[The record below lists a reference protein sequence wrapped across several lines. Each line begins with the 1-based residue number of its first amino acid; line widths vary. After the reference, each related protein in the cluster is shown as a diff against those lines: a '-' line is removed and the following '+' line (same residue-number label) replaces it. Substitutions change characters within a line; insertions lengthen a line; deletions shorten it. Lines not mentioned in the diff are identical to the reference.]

1 MANHQD
7 ATLPRRLR
15 IWAEECRALLGIERS
30 TTSHGD
36 KLVSATGAA
45 LAVAMVYAITAWYLE
60 DTFSQVLVI
69 SSMGASAV
77 LLFAVPH
84 GALSQPW
91 SVIAGHLLSALIGVS
106 CARLIP
112 QPVLAGALA
121 VGLSV
126 LVMTYLRCIHP
137 PGGATALTAV
147 LGGADIHALG
157 FGFILFPVGFNLLL
171 MLFAALGYNALFPW
185 RRYPVHLAL
194 RPGRTPAPAAAT
206 REHELTQED
215 FSAAMRDLD
224 AYFDI
229 TAEGLT
235 ELLERAKQHAERN
248 LEHPD
253 NIEPGHFYSNG
264 KLGRGWSIRQIV
276 DANDTPGRS
285 HDQVIY
291 KTVAGDG
298 SWHTGVCERSEFR
311 QWARFEVVPEQGHWV
326 KTE

>member
-1 MANHQD
+1 MANKQN
-7 ATLPRRLR
+7 AVLRRWLD
-15 IWAEECRALLGIERS
+15 ECRALLGIELN

-36 KLVSATGAA
+36 KLVSAAGAA
-45 LAVAMVYAITAWYLE
+45 LAIATVYAITAWYLT
-60 DTFSQVLVI
+60 DTVSQVLVI

-91 SVIAGHLLSALIGVS
+91 SVVAGHLLSALIGVS
-106 CARLIP
+106 CARWIP
-112 QPVLAGALA
+112 EPAVAGPLA

-126 LVMTYLRCIHP
+126 LTMTYLRCIHP

-157 FGFILFPVGFNLLL
+157 FGFVLFPVAFNLVLIL
-171 MLFAALGYNALFPW
+171 VAALGFNALFPW

-194 RPGRTPAPAAAT
+194 RPGRTLTPAAAT

-235 ELLERAKQHAERN
+235 ELLERAKQHAESN
-248 LEHPD
+248 LEHPG
-253 NIEPGHFYSNG
+253 NIEPGHYYSNG
-264 KLGRGWSIRQIV
+264 KLGRGWSIRQII
-276 DANDTPGRS
+276 DANETPGRG

-291 KTVAGDG
+291 KTVAGDD
-298 SWHTGVCERSEFR
+298 SWHTGVCERNEFR
-311 QWARFEVVPEQGHWV
+311 QWARFEVVPEKGHWV
-326 KTE
+326 KTG

>member
-1 MANHQD
+1 MPNKQD
-7 ATLPRRLR
+7 NILSHRLR
-15 IWAEECRALLGIERS
+15 IWADEGRALLGIERN

-36 KLVSATGAA
+36 KLISAAGAA
-45 LAVAMVYAITAWYLE
+45 LAITMVIAIAIWRL
-60 DTFSQVLVI
+60 DDAVDQILVI
-69 SSMGASAV
+69 ASMGASAV

-91 SVIAGHLLSALIGVS
+91 SVVTGHLLSALIGVS
-106 CARLIP
+106 CARWIP
-112 QPVLAGALA
+112 HPALAGAFA

-126 LVMTYLRCIHP
+126 LAMTYLRCIHP

-147 LGGADIHALG
+147 LGGTEIQALG
-157 FGFILFPVGFNLLL
+157 FGFVFFPVGFNLLF
-171 MLFAALGYNALFPW
+171 MLLVAVGFNALFPW
-185 RRYPVHLAL
+185 RRYPAHLTL
-194 RPGRTPAPAAAT
+194 KPGRTTAPAAAT
-206 REHELTQED
+206 REYELTQED

-253 NIEPGHFYSNG
+253 HIEPGHYYSNG
-264 KLGRGWSIRQIV
+264 KLGRGWSVRQII
-276 DANDTPGRS
+276 DANDSPGQR
-285 HDQVIY
+285 HDQVTF

-298 SWHTGVCERSEFR
+298 SWHTGVCERNEFR
-311 QWARFEVVPEQGHWV
+311 QWARFRVVPENGHWI
-326 KTE
+326 KSD